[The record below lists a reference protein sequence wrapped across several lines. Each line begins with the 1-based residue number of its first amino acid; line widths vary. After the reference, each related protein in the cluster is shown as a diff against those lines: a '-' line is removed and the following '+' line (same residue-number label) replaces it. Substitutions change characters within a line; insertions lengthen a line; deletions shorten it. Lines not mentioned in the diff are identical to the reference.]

1 MERTEIRRY
10 ARQIIL
16 PEIGLEGQ
24 EKLSRS
30 SVLIVGLGGLGS
42 PIAQYL
48 VAAGVGRIGLC
59 EYDQLEIHNLQRQTL
74 YTTPDV
80 GRSKLEVALEH
91 LALVNPSIKLE
102 AHGKLEESS
111 ALETL
116 AGYDL
121 IVDGTD
127 NIKARYLISDTTV
140 ALRTTCVWGGAVRW
154 EGMASVFDHQLC
166 LRDAFPE
173 PPDQPDDCDTLGVH
187 GPLLGVVG
195 SVMASQAIKHL
206 LGLETLY
213 GRVWLFDALET
224 KARIIKLKLPE
235 ARVQS

>member
-1 MERTEIRRY
+1 MDRNEIRRY

-16 PEIGLEGQ
+16 PEIGLDGQ
-24 EKLSRS
+24 EKLQAS

-59 EYDQLEIHNLQRQTL
+59 EFDQLEIHNLQRQTL
-74 YTTPDV
+74 YTTPDI
-80 GRSKLEVALEH
+80 GRAKLEVALLH
-91 LALVNPSIKLE
+91 LAAVNPSIKLE
-102 AHGKLEESS
+102 AHGKLEDST
-111 ALETL
+111 ARETL

-127 NIKARYLISDTTV
+127 NIKARYLISDTSV
-140 ALRTTCVWGGAVRW
+140 SLEKTCVWGGAVRW
-154 EGMASVFDHQLC
+154 EGMASVFDHQLS

-206 LGLETLY
+206 VGLETLY

-224 KARIIKLKLPE
+224 KSRIIKLKTR
-235 ARVQS
+235 A

>member
-1 MERTEIRRY
+1 
-10 ARQIIL
+10 
-16 PEIGLEGQ
+16 
-24 EKLSRS
+24 
-30 SVLIVGLGGLGS
+30 
-42 PIAQYL
+42 
-48 VAAGVGRIGLC
+48 
-59 EYDQLEIHNLQRQTL
+59 
-74 YTTPDV
+74 
-80 GRSKLEVALEH
+80 
-91 LALVNPSIKLE
+91 
-102 AHGKLEESS
+102 
-111 ALETL
+111 L

-127 NIKARYLISDTTV
+127 NITARYLISDTTV

-154 EGMASVFDHQLC
+154 EGMASVFDHHLS

-206 LGLETLY
+206 VGLETLY

-224 KARIIKLKLPE
+224 KARTIKLKTPE
-235 ARVQS
+235 ARV

>member
-1 MERTEIRRY
+1 MDRTEIRRY

-24 EKLSRS
+24 EKLNHS

-91 LALVNPSIKLE
+91 LLLVNPNIKLQ
-102 AHGKLEESS
+102 AHGKLED
-111 ALETL
+111 ANARETL

-127 NIKARYLISDTTV
+127 NIKARYLISDTSV
-140 ALRTTCVWGGAVRW
+140 ALQKTCVWGGAVRW
-154 EGMASVFDHQLC
+154 EGMVSVFDHNLS

-195 SVMASQAIKHL
+195 SIMASQALKQL
-206 LGLETLY
+206 VGLETLY
-213 GRVWLFDALET
+213 GKLWFFDALET
-224 KARIIKLKLPE
+224 KARIIKLKFPD
-235 ARVQS
+235 ARV

>member
-10 ARQIIL
+10 SRQIIL

-24 EKLSRS
+24 EKLSNS

-48 VAAGVGRIGLC
+48 VGAGVGRIGLC
-59 EYDQLEIHNLQRQTL
+59 EFDQLEIHNLQRQTL
-74 YTTPDV
+74 YTAPDI
-80 GRSKLEVALEH
+80 GREKIAIALER
-91 LALVNPSIKLE
+91 LSAVNPTLKLE
-102 AHGKLEESS
+102 AHSKLEEST

-121 IVDGTD
+121 IIDGTD

-140 ALRTTCVWGGAVRW
+140 SLRTTCVWGGAVRW
-154 EGMASVFDHQLC
+154 EGMASVFDHKLS

-195 SVMASQAIKHL
+195 SIMASQALKHL
-206 LGLETLY
+206 VGLETLY
-213 GRVWLFDALET
+213 GKLWFFDALET
-224 KARIIKLKLPE
+224 KARIIKLKFPE
-235 ARVQS
+235 ARV

>member
-1 MERTEIRRY
+1 MERIEIRRY
-10 ARQIIL
+10 TRQIIL

-24 EKLSRS
+24 EKLKNS

-74 YTTPDV
+74 YTTLDV

-91 LALVNPSIKLE
+91 LALVNPNIKLE
-102 AHGKLEESS
+102 AHDKLEEF
-111 ALETL
+111 AARETL
-116 AGYDL
+116 AGYNL

-127 NIKARYLISDTTV
+127 NIKARYLISDTSV
-140 ALRTTCVWGGAVRW
+140 ALEKPCVWGGAVRW
-154 EGMASVFDHQLC
+154 EGMASVFDQHLS

-195 SVMASQAIKHL
+195 SIMASQALKHL

-213 GRVWLFDALET
+213 GKLWFFDALET
-224 KARIIKLKLPE
+224 KTRIIKLRMPE
-235 ARVQS
+235 TRV

>member
-1 MERTEIRRY
+1 MQRTEIRRY

-24 EKLSRS
+24 EKLNNS

-80 GRSKLEVALEH
+80 GRAKLEVALEH
-91 LALVNPSIKLE
+91 LALVNPNIKLE
-102 AHGKLEESS
+102 GHNKLEESN
-111 ALETL
+111 ARETL

-121 IVDGTD
+121 VVDGTD

-140 ALRTTCVWGGAVRW
+140 SLRTPCVWGGAVRW
-154 EGMASVFDHQLC
+154 EGMVSVFDHQLS

-195 SVMASQAIKHL
+195 SIMASQALKHL
-206 LGLETLY
+206 VGLETLY
-213 GRVWLFDALET
+213 GKLWFFDALET
-224 KARIIKLKLPE
+224 KARIIKLKMPE
-235 ARVQS
+235 TRA

>member
-1 MERTEIRRY
+1 MDRNEIRRY

-16 PEIGLEGQ
+16 PEIGLDGQ
-24 EKLSRS
+24 EKLSNS

-59 EYDQLEIHNLQRQTL
+59 EFDQLEIHNLQRQTL
-74 YTTPDV
+74 YTTPDI
-80 GRSKLEVALEH
+80 GRAKLEVALLH

-102 AHGKLEESS
+102 AHGKLEDST
-111 ALETL
+111 ARETL

-127 NIKARYLISDTTV
+127 NIKARYLISDTSV
-140 ALRTTCVWGGAVRW
+140 SLEKTCVWGGAVRW
-154 EGMASVFDHQLC
+154 EGMASVFDHRLS

-195 SVMASQAIKHL
+195 SVMASQALKHL
-206 LGLETLY
+206 VGLETLY

-224 KARIIKLKLPE
+224 KSRIIKLKTR
-235 ARVQS
+235 A

>member
-24 EKLSRS
+24 EKLSNS
-30 SVLIVGLGGLGS
+30 SILIVGLGGLGS

-48 VAAGVGRIGLC
+48 VGAGVGRIGLC

-74 YTTPDV
+74 YTTPNV
-80 GRSKLEVALEH
+80 GRSKLEVAIEH

-102 AHGKLEESS
+102 AHTKLE
-111 ALETL
+111 AANARETM
-116 AGYDL
+116 ADYDL

-127 NIKARYLISDTTV
+127 NIKARYLISDTSVT
-140 ALRTTCVWGGAVRW
+140 LQKTCVWGGAVRW
-154 EGMASVFDHQLC
+154 EGMASVFDHNLS

-187 GPLLGVVG
+187 GPLLGMVG
-195 SVMASQAIKHL
+195 SIMASQALKHL
-206 LGLETLY
+206 VGLETLY
-213 GRVWLFDALET
+213 GKLWFFDALET
-224 KARIIKLKLPE
+224 KARIIKLKIPE
-235 ARVQS
+235 APSE